1 MIDAPVLGARQ
12 IGDFHDAG
20 YDFVRDAFDAAQM
33 GCIDAWARE
42 LAERPEESGRH
53 WVVHEKS
60 LIDPGAEPLICRI
73 ENIS

>member
-1 MIDAPVLGARQ
+1 MIDAPVLGASQ

-20 YDFVRDAFDAAQM
+20 YVIVRGAFDAAQM
-33 GCIDAWARE
+33 GCIEAWARE

-53 WVVHEKS
+53 WVFHEKS